1 MKTQSDSNQV
11 IPHYD
16 AHIIPGETVARA
28 SREGKHFGHVEHDD
42 PADHE
47 HIHLRDGYTIDQE
60 GLINNYA
67 VEPEIYIN
75 KPGDLREKEAELKAK
90 RRGELRK
97 LSEDEEGKL
106 TMEHDWR
113 HKGPGLI
120 QSDILLC
127 KSPDYG
133 TL

>member
-16 AHIIPGETVARA
+16 SHIIPGETVARA
-28 SREGKHFGHVEHDD
+28 TREGSHFGQVEHDD
-42 PADHE
+42 PADRE

-90 RRGELRK
+90 RRAELRE

-120 QSDILLC
+120 
-127 KSPDYG
+127 
-133 TL
+133 

>member
-1 MKTQSDSNQV
+1 MKTQSDSNPN

-16 AHIIPGETVARA
+16 QHIIPGETVAREA
-28 SREGKHFGHVEHDD
+28 REGKHFGHVEHDD
-42 PADHE
+42 PADRE
-47 HIHLRDGYTIDQE
+47 HIHTRDGYTIDQE

-67 VEPEIYIN
+67 VETEAYIN
-75 KPGDLREKEAELKAK
+75 EPGDLREKEQELKAQ
-90 RRGELRK
+90 RRRELQE

-120 QSDILLC
+120 
-127 KSPDYG
+127 
-133 TL
+133 